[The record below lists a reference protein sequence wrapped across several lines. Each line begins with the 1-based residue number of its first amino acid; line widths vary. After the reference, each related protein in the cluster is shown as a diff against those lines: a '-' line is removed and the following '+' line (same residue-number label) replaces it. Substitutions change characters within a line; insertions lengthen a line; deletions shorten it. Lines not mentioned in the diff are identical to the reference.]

1 MNHETRETF
10 FLLRASVSLCLR
22 VNSFYR
28 LKEDEKLKTLKP
40 LVALFLL
47 LLAPL
52 AALAAKVELKV
63 SNPTAF
69 DQEVTVYLYTA
80 DDKPTGKVEVGT
92 VRAKQ
97 EKPATFTVQT
107 KGYYKVAGVYRGV
120 TVSEEK
126 ISVMENSL
134 KPVSGRVELKLDVG
148 MLDDKKAQEI
158 LAGKF
163 SELGPERGFLPVPA
177 PEALKTIFGALAIV
191 LPPEKGKTSGSIQV
205 IVSPKQFSSVMS
217 ETEFSYHSNQDQ
229 QLQSVVI
236 SGKSGAS
243 LSLPMIGNF
252 EMQSGMENLY
262 KLGYKLEGY
271 GWIPKPDPGKGDW
284 DLATA
289 VASLTPEQIKL
300 IKSYFTNHPGAQL
313 LYINKVYAVK
323 HAKFTLQKGQK
334 LTAEV
339 KVSVNCVITTGGV
352 YTFDK
357 SETSEKEFNYFIL
370 NVDGIPVY
378 IDPDQTGLTPA
389 IALLAAAQKGKLDE
403 VKAILDKD
411 PSLAKTRGEND
422 RTPLHAAVEINNVPM
437 IELLVAKGADV
448 NAKTKIGNTP
458 LHFAASDSQKEAAL
472 LLLTRNADPNLRNK
486 AGKTPLDLAL
496 ADPPNAAMATLLLTG
511 GANPNL
517 KDPAGKTLLHQLS
530 DDKLV
535 KLLLDKGA
543 DPKAID
549 DDGRTPL
556 HYAATKDIAQLLLN
570 KDADLNAKDNQDQTP
585 LDLAL
590 AQSRVPVADF
600 LKAKGA
606 KSAADKPPEPPPAP
620 EAPNPDPPP
629 VPQP

>member
-1 MNHETRETF
+1 MPAATDAGDKEDRKLKKFQAIAT
-10 FLLRASVSLCLR
+10 LCLIM
-22 VNSFYR
+22 
-28 LKEDEKLKTLKP
+28 
-40 LVALFLL
+40 
-47 LLAPL
+47 LAPAL
-52 AALAAKVELKV
+52 ALAAKVELKV

-92 VRAKQ
+92 VRVKQ
-97 EKPATFTVQT
+97 EKPATFTIQT

-134 KPVSGRVELKLDVG
+134 KPIPGRVELKLDVG

-163 SELGPERGFLPVPA
+163 SELGPERGFLPVNA
-177 PEALKTIFGALAIV
+177 PEALKTFFGALAIV
-191 LPPEKGKTSGSIQV
+191 LPPEKGKTQGSIQV
-205 IVSPKQFSSVMS
+205 IVSPKQFSSVMP
-217 ETEFSYHSNQDQ
+217 ENEFTYHSNQDQ

-252 EMQSGMENLY
+252 DMQGGMENLY

-271 GWIPKPDPGKGDW
+271 GWVPKPDPGKGDW

-300 IKSYFTNHPGAQL
+300 IKSYYKNNPGSQL

-323 HAKFTLQKGQK
+323 HAKFALQKGQK
-334 LTAEV
+334 LSTEV
-339 KVSVNCVITTGGV
+339 KASLDCVISANGV
-352 YTFDK
+352 FTFDK

-370 NVDGIPVY
+370 NVDGVPVY

-389 IALLAAAQKGKLDE
+389 IALLAAAEKGKLDE

-422 RTPLHAAVEINNVPM
+422 RTALHAAAEQNNVPL
-437 IELLVAKGADV
+437 IELLLAKGADV
-448 NAKTKIGNTP
+448 NAKTKDGATP
-458 LHFAASDSQKEAAL
+458 LHLAITAGAKQAAL
-472 LLLTRNADPNLRNK
+472 LLLTKNADPNPRNK

-496 ADPPNAAMATLLLTG
+496 ADPPNPAMANLLLTG

-517 KDPAGKTLLHQLS
+517 KDPAGKTLLHQLA
-530 DDKLV
+530 DDQLV

-543 DPKAID
+543 DPKALD
-549 DDGRTPL
+549 DDGRTPP
-556 HYAATKDIAQLLLN
+556 HYPPTPDLAPLLLN
-570 KDADLNAKDNQDQTP
+570 KGADLNAKDNQDQTP

-590 AQSRVPVADF
+590 AQHRVPVSDF
-600 LKAKGA
+600 LKSKGA
-606 KSAADKPPEPPPAP
+606 RSATDKPPEDKPAP
-620 EAPNPDPPP
+620 EAPKPEP
-629 VPQP
+629 VPGPQP